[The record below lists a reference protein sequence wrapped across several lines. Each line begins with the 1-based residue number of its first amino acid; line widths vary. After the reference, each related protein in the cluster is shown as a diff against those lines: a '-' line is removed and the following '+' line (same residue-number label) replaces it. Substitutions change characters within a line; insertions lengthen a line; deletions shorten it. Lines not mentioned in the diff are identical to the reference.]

1 MLSIFKQCLSRD
13 PVLLNT
19 PARNILAV
27 KVTFFGVLQDI
38 VGRGLNKL
46 YGLWD
51 ELGIDE
57 NGRKV
62 DIFFFFLVYSFFR
75 IRKYS
80 LCIRIRGFGNLNQGK
95 FSTSRRILM

>member
-1 MLSIFKQCLSRD
+1 
-13 PVLLNT
+13 V
-19 PARNILAV
+19 
-27 KVTFFGVLQDI
+27 QDI

-62 DIFFFFLVYSFFR
+62 DIFSFFWF
-75 IRKYS
+75 KA
-80 LCIRIRGFGNLNQGK
+80 F
-95 FSTSRRILM
+95 FSDP

>member
-1 MLSIFKQCLSRD
+1 MFSSLWAGKYFGFEGDL
-13 PVLLNT
+13 
-19 PARNILAV
+19 
-27 KVTFFGVLQDI
+27 FGVVQDI

-62 DIFFFFLVYSFFR
+62 DILFLFLVLSIFF
-75 IRKYS
+75 
-80 LCIRIRGFGNLNQGK
+80 GFVN
-95 FSTSRRILM
+95 ILYGSGSADSEI

>member
-1 MLSIFKQCLSRD
+1 MFD
-13 PVLLNT
+13 
-19 PARNILAV
+19 
-27 KVTFFGVLQDI
+27 VLQDI

-62 DIFFFFLVYSFFR
+62 
-75 IRKYS
+75 
-80 LCIRIRGFGNLNQGK
+80 N
-95 FSTSRRILM
+95 ILILISDFNH

>member
-1 MLSIFKQCLSRD
+1 
-13 PVLLNT
+13 V
-19 PARNILAV
+19 
-27 KVTFFGVLQDI
+27 QDI

-62 DIFFFFLVYSFFR
+62 DILFLFLVLSIFF
-75 IRKYS
+75 
-80 LCIRIRGFGNLNQGK
+80 GFVN
-95 FSTSRRILM
+95 ILYGSGSADSEI